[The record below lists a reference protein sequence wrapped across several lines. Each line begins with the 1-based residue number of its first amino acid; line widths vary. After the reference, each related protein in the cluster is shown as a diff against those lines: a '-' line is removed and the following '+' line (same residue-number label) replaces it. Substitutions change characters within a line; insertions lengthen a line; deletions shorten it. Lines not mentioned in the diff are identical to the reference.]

1 MRFWPNGSRFFV
13 GLFDYIRL
21 ARKYKRFPTIFVDIL
36 FFVGKTRTRLGNAAD
51 APSEPSPR
59 RSTLA
64 VPYYIPYFQVGTGG
78 RKPTRKFFRKRAVLF
93 GKLAANRAFRPSL
106 EEKTIQKIE
115 RQPI

>member
-1 MRFWPNGSRFFV
+1 MEADFSSVYSIIYALRGNTSDSQPFLSTF
-13 GLFDYIRL
+13 Y
-21 ARKYKRFPTIFVDIL
+21 

-93 GKLAANRAFRPSL
+93 GKLAANRAFRRSL
-106 EEKTIQKIE
+106 EEKRFKK
-115 RQPI
+115 

>member
-1 MRFWPNGSRFFV
+1 MRFWPICDRPFV
-13 GLFDYIRL
+13 GVFDCIRVF
-21 ARKYKRFPTIFVDIL
+21 RKYKSFPTNFVDIL
-36 FFVGKTRTRLGNAAD
+36 LFLSTPRLPTNGRNRLRADGNLRR
-51 APSEPSPR
+51 PSPF
-59 RSTLA
+59 
-64 VPYYIPYFQVGTGG
+64 PYYIPYFQVGTGG

>member
-1 MRFWPNGSRFFV
+1 MEADFSSVYSIIYALRGNTSDSQ
-13 GLFDYIRL
+13 LFLSTFYFLSARREL
-21 ARKYKRFPTIFVDIL
+21 ASETPPTL
-36 FFVGKTRTRLGNAAD
+36 RRN
-51 APSEPSPR
+51 PR
-59 RSTLA
+59 RVARRSPF
-64 VPYYIPYFQVGTGG
+64 PYYIPYFHVGTGG